1 MVVMSEVETEI
12 RRQIKE
18 TGLITFARFM
28 ELALYWPAGGYYA
41 TRGRIGAKGDFY
53 TGPSAHPAF
62 GTLICV
68 QLYQMWRLLG
78 CPKPFWVVEMG
89 SGNGILSWDVLSCAS
104 KFPNSFCDSLRYLC
118 LDRYPPSIPERP
130 PEERNPPTGLIAAD
144 GIPLR
149 GVVGCL
155 LSNELVDSFPVHRVT
170 VEQGA
175 LKEVYVTLQEG
186 RYVEVLDV
194 PSTPL
199 LEARLRGL
207 GITLPEGAWVEVNLA
222 MEPWLRAV
230 SASLERGYVLNID
243 YGHLAPD
250 LYSPSRTRGTLVT
263 YRHHVQIDDPYSHV
277 GEQDI
282 TAQVDFTTLMEVGRS
297 CGLEPLGSTTQG
309 RFFNSLGLQRFIRRL
324 PTIGLGQRDVEANRM
339 GMLDIAR
346 PGGMGDFK
354 VMVQGKGVGGEHL
367 WGLEP
372 SEEVEELTQGLPVPL
387 LTLHHI
393 GLMEGRYPHLLEN
406 I

>member
-1 MVVMSEVETEI
+1 MVVMSEAETEI
-12 RRQIKE
+12 RRQIEE

-28 ELALYWPAGGYYA
+28 ELALYWPAGAYYV

-53 TGPSAHPAF
+53 TGPGAQPAF
-62 GTLICV
+62 GTLLCV

-78 CPKPFWVVEMG
+78 CPNPFWVVEMG
-89 SGNGILSWDVLSCAS
+89 SGDGVLSLDVLSCAP
-104 KFPNSFCDSLRYLC
+104 KLPNSFCDSLRYLC
-118 LDRYPPSIPERP
+118 LDRYRSDILEGLS
-130 PEERNPPTGLIAAD
+130 EERNPPSGLIATE
-144 GIPLR
+144 GVPLR

-175 LKEVYVTLQEG
+175 LKEVYVTLREG

-207 GITLPEGAWVEVNLA
+207 GIELPEGARVEINLA

-230 SASLERGYVLNID
+230 SASLERGYVLTID
-243 YGHLAPD
+243 YGHLAPE

-263 YRHHVQIDDPYSHV
+263 YSHHVQIDDPYSHV

-297 CGLEPLGSTTQG
+297 CGLEPLGFTSQG
-309 RFFNSLGLQRFIRRL
+309 RFFNNLGLQRFIRRL
-324 PTIGLGQRDVEANRM
+324 SSLSLGQREVEANRM
-339 GMLDIAR
+339 GMLEIAR
-346 PGGMGDFK
+346 PGEMGDFK
-354 VMVQGKGVGGEHL
+354 VLVQGKGVGSEQL
-367 WGLEP
+367 WGLEH

-387 LTLHHI
+387 LTRRHMPL
-393 GLMEGRYPHLLEN
+393 LEGRYPHLLEN